1 MPRIES
7 GDSKHFL
14 INNDFMFYRP
24 WRIWLLFALCL
35 AIILPAMI
43 GLTIKAIQLEESRR
57 IVMQQNDQARR
68 EAELQE
74 LVSSALW
81 RLDWMLTPL
90 VGQEASRSYLDYQP
104 YSPLAD
110 KNADPSDLKVWS
122 DNVSPIIVQPSEFVL
137 LHFEVSPENKWTSP
151 QNPTGQIRTLALGNG
166 IAPANMSKSYELLQQ
181 LSGTID
187 NSDLEQLLPEQLL
200 PELDLGGNLEQEM
213 ALLQGNTLQQQNPDP
228 IYLSNNISLP
238 NANDEEQA
246 NAPAPQSQN
255 AANPAQSGEQSQ
267 NSSPEAYS
275 QLTQRGQRIAN
286 DFQQRANVSQSLAQT
301 YLELNSGKVKKAKTK
316 TIVREGVSRPLWVE
330 DKLLLARRTIQGDK
344 TVLQGCWFNWPKLQ
358 ETLIAQI
365 ADLLPGARLVPVKDG
380 AAAQPGRLLATLP
393 IQLDVSQVNLNLVL
407 ASSNNANPLAVD
419 NSIGSQRFSPIRVS
433 LIIAWSCMLL
443 GTIAVAILLQGVVK
457 LSERRA
463 SFVSAVT
470 HELRTPLTT
479 FRMYAEMLAKGMVKT
494 PEKQQQYC
502 ETLQVEADRL
512 SHLVENVLQFARLE
526 HGKKVNAGE
535 ELAVAELIDRYRI
548 RFSERVAQAGMT
560 LSMIADE
567 HTQAAVLK
575 TDTAAIEHI
584 LFNLIDNACKYAC
597 QAKDNQITLAI
608 SKTASSVEFRVQDHG
623 PGIADSQKK
632 RVFQPFSKSA
642 QDAAKSAPGVGLG
655 LALCQRL
662 ATQLGGKLQIEKSS
676 QTAGTTFLLSLPRC
690 VNADN

>member
-1 MPRIES
+1 
-7 GDSKHFL
+7 
-14 INNDFMFYRP
+14 MFYKP

-43 GLTIKAIQLEESRR
+43 GLTVKAIQLEESRR

-122 DNVSPIIVQPSEFVL
+122 DNVSPIIIQPSEFVL
-137 LHFEVSPENKWTSP
+137 LHFEIGPENKWTSP
-151 QNPTGQIRTLALGNG
+151 QNPTGQVRTLALGNG
-166 IAPANMSKSYELLQQ
+166 VARANIDKSCELLQQ
-181 LSGTID
+181 LSATIS
-187 NSDLEQLLPEQLL
+187 NSDLERLLPEQLL
-200 PELDLGGNLEQEM
+200 PELDLGGNPEQEM
-213 ALLQGNTLQQQNPDP
+213 AMALLKGNTLQQQNAEP
-228 IYLSNNISLP
+228 IYLSNNIQFP
-238 NANDEEQA
+238 NANDEDSLLG
-246 NAPAPQSQN
+246 PAQQSPN
-255 AANPAQSGEQSQ
+255 AANPVQSGESSQ

-275 QLTQRGQRIAN
+275 QLTQRGQRMAN
-286 DFQQRANVSQSLAQT
+286 DFQQRANVSQSVAQT
-301 YLELNSGKVKKAKTK
+301 FLERNTGKVKQARTK
-316 TIVREGVSRPLWVE
+316 IFVREGVSRPLWVG
-330 DKLLLARRTIQGDK
+330 DKLLLARRTIQDDK

-358 ETLIAQI
+358 ETLVAQI
-365 ADLLPGARLVPVKDG
+365 ADLLPGAKLVPIKYG
-380 AAAQPGRLLATLP
+380 ADAQPGRLLATLP
-393 IQLDVSQVNLNLVL
+393 IQLDVSQVNLNQALANGDN
-407 ASSNNANPLAVD
+407 ASSLTMET
-419 NSIGSQRFSPIRVS
+419 SIGNQRISPIRVS
-433 LIIAWSCMLL
+433 LIIAWSCMFL

-535 ELAVAELIDRYRI
+535 ELAVADLIDRYRI

-567 HTQAAVLK
+567 RSQAAVLK

-597 QAKDNQITLAI
+597 QANDKQIILAI
-608 SKTASSVEFRVQDHG
+608 SKTESSVEFRVQDHG
-623 PGIADSQKK
+623 PGIADSQKR

-676 QTAGTTFLLSLPRC
+676 HDAGTTFLLTLPRC
-690 VNADN
+690 GNKAD